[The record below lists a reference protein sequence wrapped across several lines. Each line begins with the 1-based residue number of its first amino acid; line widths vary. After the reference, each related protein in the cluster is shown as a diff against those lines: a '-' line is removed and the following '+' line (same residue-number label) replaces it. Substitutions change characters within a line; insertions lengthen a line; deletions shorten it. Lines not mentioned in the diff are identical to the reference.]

1 MIASLQIKPKPFML
15 HKSRNKS
22 FMCQINAF
30 KLGFFLTKTEEITS
44 LTP

>member
-1 MIASLQIKPKPFML
+1 ML

-22 FMCQINAF
+22 FTRRINAF
-30 KLGFFLTKTEEITS
+30 KLGFFLTKTEEITTS

>member
-1 MIASLQIKPKPFML
+1 ML

-22 FMCQINAF
+22 FTRWINAF
-30 KLGFFLTKTEEITS
+30 KLGFFLTKIEEITTL

>member
-1 MIASLQIKPKPFML
+1 MP

-22 FMCQINAF
+22 FTRPINAF
-30 KLGFFLTKTEEITS
+30 KLGFFLTKTEEITTS